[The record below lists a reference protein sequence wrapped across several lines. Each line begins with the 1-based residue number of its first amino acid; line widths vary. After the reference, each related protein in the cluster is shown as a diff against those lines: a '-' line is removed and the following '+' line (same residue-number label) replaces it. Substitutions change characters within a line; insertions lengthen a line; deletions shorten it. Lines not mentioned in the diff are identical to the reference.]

1 MWAIKVFWIP
11 TRELVRWLLFELD
24 WGGERLIESCFCHL
38 LYVYP
43 IHIIF
48 SVENAYLGT
57 PNNMC
62 IAWTVRCF
70 PQPPHCTPPPGR
82 DTLPPASPP
91 YPPPGRDTLLSQ
103 AVRRDTVSTR
113 WPWYVAAVG
122 CIVDVLVDVRVQF
135 TAVMTDAVPSLL
147 LYSLDD
153 GYSTPLS
160 PILGVRTSGTYVRST
175 YRYVFSTYVPPPT

>member
-1 MWAIKVFWIP
+1 M
-11 TRELVRWLLFELD
+11 
-24 WGGERLIESCFCHL
+24 
-38 LYVYP
+38 
-43 IHIIF
+43 
-48 SVENAYLGT
+48 
-57 PNNMC
+57 
-62 IAWTVRCF
+62 
-70 PQPPHCTPPPGR
+70 
-82 DTLPPASPP
+82 
-91 YPPPGRDTLLSQ
+91 
-103 AVRRDTVSTR
+103 STR

-175 YRYVFSTYVPPPT
+175 YRYVFSTYVPPPTYVVQQYRMVPREEKKIIPRNVRTYVGVY